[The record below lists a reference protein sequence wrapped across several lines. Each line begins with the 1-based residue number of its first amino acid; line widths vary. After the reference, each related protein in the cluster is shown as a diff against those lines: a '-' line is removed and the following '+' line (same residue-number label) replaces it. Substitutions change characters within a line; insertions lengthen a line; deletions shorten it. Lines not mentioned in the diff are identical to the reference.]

1 MFKTI
6 FVIFFT
12 LFLASCGSI
21 CSPTNNSCTFGSMN
35 VSPNNNFTNRNYEAT
50 IIKDLS
56 SDPILIENIDSELIN
71 RESNRPLILPTNLL
85 SFKPDSYK
93 IGVGDRLFIYVY
105 GETERLSASLVSGA
119 AINPIF
125 EKYVRDDGTIFYP
138 NAGIIDVAGS
148 TVEQIRLELTS
159 RLSNVLNNPQVDV
172 SVSEFNSKKVTISG
186 SFRNPGTYPI
196 TTVPMTLSQIVSNAN
211 GFTTEARTT
220 GDLTSLK
227 FTRDGYI
234 YDLDYE
240 YLARKSQ
247 IQNLIYLKDG
257 DVIHL
262 PDSSENLVHVLGE
275 AFQPKSIK
283 MERSTILL
291 SSAISQASGLNK
303 TTAKGRDV
311 FVYRPNDF
319 EGKPRIFKADLSSS
333 SGYLLAGQFNLQAQ
347 DIVYIGTRGVSSW
360 SRFVRQLIPFTDIL
374 NSAQS
379 TDIVTNKGF

>member
-1 MFKTI
+1 
-6 FVIFFT
+6 
-12 LFLASCGSI
+12 
-21 CSPTNNSCTFGSMN
+21 
-35 VSPNNNFTNRNYEAT
+35 
-50 IIKDLS
+50 
-56 SDPILIENIDSELIN
+56 
-71 RESNRPLILPTNLL
+71 
-85 SFKPDSYK
+85 
-93 IGVGDRLFIYVY
+93 
-105 GETERLSASLVSGA
+105 
-119 AINPIF
+119 
-125 EKYVRDDGTIFYP
+125 
-138 NAGIIDVAGS
+138 
-148 TVEQIRLELTS
+148 
-159 RLSNVLNNPQVDV
+159 
-172 SVSEFNSKKVTISG
+172 
-186 SFRNPGTYPI
+186 
-196 TTVPMTLSQIVSNAN
+196 MTLSQIVSNAN

-240 YLARKSQ
+240 YLARNSQ

-319 EGKPRIFKADLSSS
+319 EENPEFLKQIYHLH
-333 SGYLLAGQFNLQAQ
+333 Q
-347 DIVYIGTRGVSSW
+347 DI
-360 SRFVRQLIPFTDIL
+360 F
-374 NSAQS
+374 
-379 TDIVTNKGF
+379 